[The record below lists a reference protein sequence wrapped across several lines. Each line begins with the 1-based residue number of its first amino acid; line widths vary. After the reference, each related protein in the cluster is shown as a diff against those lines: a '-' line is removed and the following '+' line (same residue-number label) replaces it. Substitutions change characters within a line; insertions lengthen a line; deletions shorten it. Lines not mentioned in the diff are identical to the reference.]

1 VSDTEWTL
9 GSGSFAKIYGDML
22 AGSSLMEASVYARWL
37 FVYLLACSDKE
48 GRYHAQTV
56 GTLGRHAN
64 IPAEYIE
71 QAVKE
76 LEEPDSNSRTPEH
89 EGRRIEKIPGGWRVL
104 NYEKYR
110 DYRTRKQTYMASYM
124 KERRAKEQG

>member
-22 AGSSLMEASVYARWL
+22 AGSSLMETSVYARWL
-37 FVYLLACSDKE
+37 FVYLLACSDRE

-71 QAVKE
+71 QAVSE
-76 LEEPDSNSRTPEH
+76 LEGPDPNSRTPQH
-89 EGRRIEKIPGGWRVL
+89 EGRRIERIPGGWRVL
-104 NYEKYR
+104 NYDKYR
-110 DYRTRKQTYMASYM
+110 DYRTRKQTYMAAYM
-124 KERRAKEQG
+124 KEKRAKEQE